1 MKWELPDN
9 DDEPDLTPM
18 IDIVFLLIVFFMTVA
33 YVVTAQKKP
42 IEVPVA
48 SNANVPETQE
58 NREVITVVPDGQIYL
73 GTQAVSIEDL
83 KAIVTEGMRTVR
95 DYQVLLRVD
104 SLTHFTH
111 TRDVMTACAE
121 VGAVDIIFAT
131 YQSDK

>member
-33 YVVTAQKKP
+33 NVVTAQKKP

-58 NREVITVVPDGQIYL
+58 NREVITVVPDGQVYL

-83 KAIVTEGMRTVR
+83 KAIVTEGMRTIR

>member
-1 MKWELPDN
+1 MKWELPDS

-33 YVVTAQKKP
+33 NVVTAQKKP
-42 IEVPVA
+42 IAVPVA
-48 SNANVPETQE
+48 DNARVPETQE

-73 GTQAVSIEDL
+73 GTQAVSLQDL
-83 KAIVTEGMRTVR
+83 KAIVAEGLRMVP

-104 SLTHFTH
+104 ALTPFTH
-111 TRDVMTACAE
+111 TRDVMTTCAG

>member
-18 IDIVFLLIVFFMTVA
+18 IDIVFLFIVFFMTVA
-33 YVVTAQKKP
+33 NVVTAQKKP

-83 KAIVTEGMRTVR
+83 KAIVTEGMRTIR

>member
-1 MKWELPDN
+1 MKWELPDS

-33 YVVTAQKKP
+33 NVVTTQKKP
-42 IEVPVA
+42 IAVPVA

-73 GTQAVSIEDL
+73 GAQEVTLEDL
-83 KAIVTEGMRTVR
+83 KAIVVEGLRTVR

-104 SLTHFTH
+104 SLTPFTH

-131 YQSDK
+131 YQIDK

>member
-33 YVVTAQKKP
+33 NVVTAQKKP

-83 KAIVTEGMRTVR
+83 KAIVTEGMRTIR

-104 SLTHFTH
+104 SLTRFTH

>member
-33 YVVTAQKKP
+33 NVVTAQKKP

-73 GTQAVSIEDL
+73 GTQAASIEDL
-83 KAIVTEGMRTVR
+83 KAIVTEGMRTIR

>member
-33 YVVTAQKKP
+33 NVVTAQKKP

-48 SNANVPETQE
+48 SNGNVPETQE

-83 KAIVTEGMRTVR
+83 KAIVTEGMRTIR

>member
-33 YVVTAQKKP
+33 NVVTAQKKP

-48 SNANVPETQE
+48 SKANVPETQE

-83 KAIVTEGMRTVR
+83 KAIVTEGIRTVR

>member
-1 MKWELPDN
+1 
-9 DDEPDLTPM
+9 
-18 IDIVFLLIVFFMTVA
+18 
-33 YVVTAQKKP
+33 
-42 IEVPVA
+42 
-48 SNANVPETQE
+48 
-58 NREVITVVPDGQIYL
+58 
-73 GTQAVSIEDL
+73 
-83 KAIVTEGMRTVR
+83 MRTIR